1 MDVATQLPPA
11 PSFLPHG
18 YCYLWNPALL
28 GLHLASDSIIALA
41 YYSIPLGLVW
51 FLRRRHDVPFNW
63 MFWLFA
69 LFIAGCG
76 TTHLME
82 IWTLWHPNYWV
93 AGIVKG
99 GTALASI
106 GTAAMMVPLLPQA
119 VKLPSPEQL
128 ETANR
133 ELATVNRE
141 LEAFSYSVS
150 HDLRAPLRA
159 IDGFARVLTEDY
171 EATLDAEGQRLL
183 GVIRTNAS
191 RMGLLIDDLLTLSRL
206 GRKSLEPA
214 PLDLAGMARAVAA
227 ELVSAEP
234 ARRVQVDIGPLP
246 PAYGDRGLVRQVL
259 VNLIGNAFKF
269 TRGRAD
275 ARVEIGARVGN
286 GETEYYVR
294 DNGVGFDMQY
304 ASKLFGVFQRLHRA
318 DEFDGTGVGLALVQR
333 IVHRHGGRVWA
344 EARVDQGA
352 TFSFTL
358 PSRRVSA

>member
-1 MDVATQLPPA
+1 MDVVTQGSSA

-28 GLHLASDSIIALA
+28 SLHLASDSIIALA

-51 FLRRRHDVPFNW
+51 FVRRRQDVPFNW

-76 TTHLME
+76 TTHVME
-82 IWTLWHPNYWV
+82 IWTLWHPSYWV
-93 AGIVKG
+93 AGVIKA

-106 GTAAMMVPLLPQA
+106 GTAAMMIPLLPRA
-119 VKLPSPEQL
+119 VKLPSAEQL
-128 ETANR
+128 EFANR
-133 ELATVNRE
+133 ELTAVNHE
-141 LEAFSYSVS
+141 LETFSYSVS

-159 IDGFARVLTEDY
+159 VDGFARALAEDY
-171 EATLDAEGQRLL
+171 GATLDAEAQRLL
-183 GVIRTNAS
+183 GVIQTNAR
-191 RMGLLIDDLLTLSRL
+191 RMGLLIDDLLSLSRL
-206 GRKSLEPA
+206 GRKSLEPE
-214 PLDLAGMARAVAA
+214 PLDLAGMARAVVA
-227 ELVSAEP
+227 ELASAEP
-234 ARRVQVDIGPLP
+234 GRKVQVDIGPLP
-246 PAYGDRGLVRQVL
+246 QAYGDRGLVHQVL

-269 TRGRAD
+269 TRGRPD
-275 ARVEIGARVGN
+275 ARVEIGARTGD

-294 DNGVGFDMQY
+294 DNGAGFDMQY
-304 ASKLFGVFQRLHRA
+304 AKKLFGVFQRLHRA

-344 EARVDQGA
+344 DARVNQGA

-358 PSRRVSA
+358 PSRRMSA